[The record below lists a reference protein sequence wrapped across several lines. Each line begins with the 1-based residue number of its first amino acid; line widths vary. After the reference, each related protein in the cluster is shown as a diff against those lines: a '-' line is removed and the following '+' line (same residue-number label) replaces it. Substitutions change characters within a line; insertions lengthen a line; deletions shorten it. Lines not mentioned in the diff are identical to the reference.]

1 MKNKIVLNSVKNLIN
16 TVPIYKIQFFSNE
29 IVVFVDP
36 KKLFNLI
43 HFFKYHTLLQY
54 KVLSCVSGVDYPNKK
69 LRFENSYD
77 FLSLIFNHRLR
88 VKVMLNEVQSLDSCI
103 ELFPAS
109 GWFECEVW
117 DMYGIFFQN
126 HTNLRRILTDYGFEG
141 HPLRK
146 DFPLNGFVELRY
158 NENSKRVLNESIEF
172 SQEYRTFNFFGPWGT
187 N

>member
-1 MKNKIVLNSVKNLIN
+1 MKNKIILNSVKNMIN

-29 IVVFVDP
+29 VVVFVDP
-36 KKLFNLI
+36 KNLLNLI
-43 HFFKYHTLLQY
+43 HFLKNHTLLQY
-54 KVLSCVSGVDYPNKK
+54 KVLSCISGVDYPDKK
-69 LRFENSYD
+69 LRFEISYD

-88 VKVMLNEVQSLDSCI
+88 VKVMQNEVQSLDSCI
-103 ELFPAS
+103 ELFPAA

-117 DMYGIFFQN
+117 DMYGVFFKN

-158 NENSKRVLNESIEF
+158 NENYKRVLNESIEF
-172 SQEYRTFNFFGPWGT
+172 SQEYRTFNFFGPWGV